1 MLFPISD
8 DDRDVSIVPYVTYTL
23 LAANVLLFFV
33 QLSNPEFTYGW
44 SVIPK
49 EITSGVD
56 LVEPQE
62 IVVNSPMAGG
72 REERVEIPQA
82 PGPTPIWLTL
92 LSSMFMHGGLGHIAG
107 NMLYLWIFGNNV
119 EHRFGHKWFLAFYL
133 ISGIVASFAQIAMSP
148 GSVIPNLGASG
159 AIAGVMGAYLVLFPH
174 NRVNAVFLYHIITIP
189 AIYVLGL
196 WIAMQLFSSVGSI
209 ASTTASAGG
218 VAYLAHVGGFVA
230 GVLAA
235 LFYRMQLQQEPDSI
249 LRRQYDRDPMARRL
263 W

>member
-23 LAANVLLFFV
+23 LGANVLLFLL

-49 EITSGVD
+49 EITTGID
-56 LVEPQE
+56 ILEPQQM
-62 IVVNSPMAGG
+62 VVEGHGS
-72 REERVEIPQA
+72 VEIPQA
-82 PGPTPIWLTL
+82 PGPKPIWLTL

-119 EHRFGHKWFLAFYL
+119 EHRFGHKWFLIFYL
-133 ISGIVASFAQIAMSP
+133 ISGIVASFAQIVLAPNSI
-148 GSVIPNLGASG
+148 IPNLGASG

-189 AIYVLGL
+189 AVFVLGL

-209 ASTTASAGG
+209 ASTSASAGG
-218 VAYLAHVGGFVA
+218 VAYMAHVGGFVA

-235 LFYRMQLQQEPDSI
+235 VVYRLQLQQEPDSI